1 MIRVAKLTDY
11 GISLMARF
19 ARCEPG
25 ASHTARDLAG
35 ELGIPQPTVSKLLK
49 ILARCELLDSQR
61 GAKGGYSLSRAA
73 DSITLAE
80 LVGALE
86 GPVAMTEC
94 AVDEREACGCG
105 LEETC
110 EVKDNW
116 SWINR
121 QVMSALESVSL
132 SQMAGSLSES
142 VDHKPGGP

>member
-19 ARCEPG
+19 ARSEPG

-49 ILARCELLDSQR
+49 ILARCDLLDSQR

-94 AVDEREACGCG
+94 AVDEREACGCE

-121 QVMSALESVSL
+121 QVMAALENVTL
-132 SQMAGSLSES
+132 RQMAGSLSGAADAEAGS
-142 VDHKPGGP
+142 R